1 MINTE
6 RIVPIQK
13 MDFLSMIGTILTLNS
28 TSYSV
33 LEATTVDGAFSV
45 TGSGSAGTFLANQ
58 PVQTLD
64 FASGV
69 TAGTVYFVAAYDFT
83 AITVAGSAATIDD
96 SGLDLDD
103 IQADGI
109 TLYKAVLASAEVTI
123 TAITP
128 SVSA

>member
-13 MDFLSMIGTILTLNS
+13 MDFLSMIGTILALNS

-33 LEATTVDGAFSV
+33 LEASTVDGAFSV

-64 FASGV
+64 FPSGV
-69 TAGTVYFVAAYDFT
+69 TGATVYFVAAYDY
-83 AITVAGSAATIDD
+83 AGMTIAGAATTPTGDVNP
-96 SGLDLDD
+96 
-103 IQADGI
+103 DGI
-109 TLYKAVLASAEVTI
+109 TLYKAVLASGAVTI

-128 SVSA
+128 SVSD